1 MSAQAC
7 RRYPDA
13 GGLAGTYAVHM
24 CPRRTPTPEEARQ
37 AVDIL
42 LATTEAGG
50 EIFEALDEIK
60 PLHPKNNTFPGEVF
74 MHLAAEALQ
83 VGGVGRDHPISE
95 EGIVEKYLPECRFRG
110 RDNHKIRYAVLAV
123 AATHGGVEV
132 DLLAEVAYWAT
143 DDFWSYA
150 AFAAVAW
157 IRVVADQR
165 GIALS
170 DLCGRL
176 RSNSGGQPGTH

>member
-1 MSAQAC
+1 
-7 RRYPDA
+7 
-13 GGLAGTYAVHM
+13 M

-110 RDNHKIRYAVLAV
+110 RDNYKIRYAVLAV

>member
-1 MSAQAC
+1 M
-7 RRYPDA
+7 PD
-13 GGLAGTYAVHM
+13 V
-24 CPRRTPTPEEARQ
+24 PRIVTVGSEARQ

-50 EIFEALDEIK
+50 EIFEALDEIR
-60 PLHPKNNTFPGEVF
+60 PLHPKNNAFPGVVF

-83 VGGVGRDHPISE
+83 VGGVGRDHPISY

-110 RDNHKIRYAVLAV
+110 RDNHKIRYGVLAV

-132 DLLAEVAYWAT
+132 DLLEEVAYWAT

-150 AFAAVAW
+150 ALAAVAW

-165 GIALS
+165 GIALP

-176 RSNSGGQPGTH
+176 RSSSIGQPGTH